1 MHQRL
6 SSVAGTPVAARRV
19 FADPKQGAV
28 QKEFAEFIYDEVSI
42 MCTRPTWVEISR
54 SRLLNNYRYL
64 RQVAGDSA
72 DLLAVVK
79 ANAYGHGLAQ
89 CAPILAD
96 AGAEWL
102 GITSTEE
109 GIEARAV
116 CPASARVLVL
126 SGPWHGESE
135 ALLQHN
141 LTPVVWEP
149 FHLDELESVAAK
161 RGIAPQSLAVHL
173 EVDTGMARQGAPA
186 PNDDGSAGELKN
198 LLARF
203 HPGSPLRLE
212 GVMTHFSAAD
222 ELDSD
227 SFQRQLLRLSLAL
240 DCVSAAGL
248 KFQWLHA
255 GASATLLGGRD
266 LPPMLALARKHGA
279 RLMLRPGLAL
289 YGYAPRFAPL
299 GTVPDQAAKALKPV
313 LAWKTRVIS
322 TRQIPQG
329 ETVSYNETFRAERPT
344 KLALL
349 DVGYADGLN
358 RRLSNN
364 FALLVRGKR
373 APIAGRVCMDQCML
387 DVTDIPGVESGDE
400 VVILGEQ
407 GQEKIDA
414 FAHAD
419 ATGTIPWEVL
429 TDIGARVHRRLVD

>member
-1 MHQRL
+1 MLVYRQQ
-6 SSVAGTPVAARRV
+6 
-19 FADPKQGAV
+19 DAV
-28 QKEFAEFIYDEVSI
+28 QKVWVEFIYDEASI

-54 SRLLNNYRYL
+54 SRLLDNYRYL
-64 RQVAGDSA
+64 RQVAGKSA

-89 CAPILAD
+89 CAPILAN

-102 GITSTEE
+102 GVTSVEE
-109 GIEARAV
+109 GIEARAL
-116 CPASARVLVL
+116 CPSPARVLVL

-149 FHLDELESVAAK
+149 FHLDELEAAAAK
-161 RGIAPQSLAVHL
+161 QGMAPQSLAVHF
-173 EVDTGMARQGAPA
+173 EIDTGMSRQGVPA
-186 PNDDGSAGELKN
+186 ANDRNDARELEN
-198 LLARF
+198 LLMRF
-203 HPGSPLRLE
+203 HPESPLRLE

-227 SFQRQLLRLSLAL
+227 SFQRQLQRLSLAL
-240 DCVSAAGL
+240 DCVAAAGL

-266 LPPMLALARKHGA
+266 LPPMLELAKKHGT

-289 YGYAPRFAPL
+289 YGYAPRFQPQ
-299 GTVPDQAAKALKPV
+299 GTAADEAAKILKPV

-322 TRQIPQG
+322 TRQIPAG
-329 ETVSYNETFRAERPT
+329 ETVSYNETFRAIRTT

-349 DVGYADGLN
+349 DAGYADGLN
-358 RRLSNN
+358 RRLSNR
-364 FALLVRGKR
+364 FALLVRGER

-387 DVTDIPGVESGDE
+387 DVTDIPAVQSGDE

-407 GQEKIDA
+407 GGHTIDA
-414 FAHAD
+414 YAHAD
-419 ATGTIPWEVL
+419 CAGTIPWEVL
-429 TDIGARVHRRLVD
+429 TDIGHRVHRRLVD

>member
-1 MHQRL
+1 
-6 SSVAGTPVAARRV
+6 
-19 FADPKQGAV
+19 V
-28 QKEFAEFIYDEVSI
+28 QKVLAEFIYDEVST

-54 SRLLNNYRYL
+54 SRLLDNYRYL
-64 RQVAGDSA
+64 RQLAGESA

-96 AGAEWL
+96 AGASWL
-102 GITSTEE
+102 GITSVEE
-109 GIEARAV
+109 GIEARAL
-116 CPASARVLVL
+116 CPPSARMLVL
-126 SGPWHGESE
+126 SGPWHGEAD
-135 ALLQHN
+135 ALLNHN

-149 FHLDELESVAAK
+149 FHLDELEATAAK
-161 RGIAPQSLAVHL
+161 RGPQSVAVHL
-173 EVDTGMARQGAPA
+173 EIDTGMARQGVPA
-186 PNDDGSAGELKN
+186 PYEHEIAHELKN

-227 SFQRQLLRLSLAL
+227 SFQRQLQRLSLAL
-240 DCVSAAGL
+240 DYVAAEGL
-248 KFQWLHA
+248 SIQWLHA

-266 LPPMLALARKHGA
+266 LPPMLELAKKHGA

-289 YGYAPRFAPL
+289 YGYAPRFAPQ
-299 GTVPDQAAKALKPV
+299 GTPADETAGILKPV

-322 TRQIPQG
+322 TRQIRQG

-349 DVGYADGLN
+349 DAGYADGLN
-358 RRLSNN
+358 RRLSNR
-364 FALLVRGKR
+364 FALLVKGEL
-373 APIAGRVCMDQCML
+373 ASIAGRVCMDQCML

-407 GQEKIDA
+407 GREKIDA
-414 FAHAD
+414 YTHAD

-429 TDIGARVHRRLVD
+429 TDIGHRVHRRLVD